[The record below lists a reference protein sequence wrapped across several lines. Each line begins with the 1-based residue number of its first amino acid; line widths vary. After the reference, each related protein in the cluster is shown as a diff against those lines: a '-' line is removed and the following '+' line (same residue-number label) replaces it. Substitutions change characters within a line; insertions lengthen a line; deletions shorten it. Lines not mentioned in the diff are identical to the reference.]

1 MLLDK
6 KMATKCKYEWHK
18 GEVKMTNKPPLIED
32 AIPQELI
39 DAGFGSDGELDRQA
53 ALMMGDEEAIRADQ
67 RDIDS
72 KWFKDRGYMSRE
84 EINQWLEEV
93 GASGKVKCPDCAWN
107 LFQGAEHIGMTPCHH
122 CNSTG
127 YLTEPLRM
135 EEK

>member
-1 MLLDK
+1 MID
-6 KMATKCKYEWHK
+6 
-18 GEVKMTNKPPLIED
+18 KPPVIED

-72 KWFKDRGYMSRE
+72 KWFKDRGYMSRD

-93 GASGKVKCPDCAWN
+93 VASGKVKCPNCEWSEVGVEDYV
-107 LFQGAEHIGMTPCHH
+107 GMSHCYH

-127 YLTEPLRM
+127 YLTESLRM